1 MARKSFV
8 FLVAGT
14 VIFLLCSVSSAV
26 VPDMINYQGKLT
38 TAQGGC
44 LNDTVSMTF
53 TIYSDDQGTVVDWT
67 EDQNTVIVKEGIFNV
82 LLGSVDTIPA
92 AVFDG
97 SVKYLGVKVESD
109 DEMRPLK
116 PMVSVPYAYRSQ
128 ICDNDWTFRITD
140 TADTTLT
147 TGGTW
152 GIARYGNVLYGN
164 ADSTHVN
171 LGVASTTGT
180 SGQNYK
186 YCTVGGGVINTASHW
201 YSTVGG
207 GHNNNASGGW
217 STVSGGQSNTAGSN
231 SATNATVGGGYNN
244 NASGGWST
252 VSGGQSN
259 TASGGNATIAGGA
272 VNNASGYYGTI
283 SGGENNSASDMYSTV
298 GGGHLN
304 ANAGWYSVIPG
315 GLQDTLTASADYSM
329 AFGRR
334 VYVNNSYR
342 VVFFEGSYH
351 GRLGINR
358 DDQNGGISY
367 PIHVGTN
374 SSNGNGAY
382 LTGGGTWTPGSSRS
396 FKENAQPLDSEQLL
410 AKISSLDIEA
420 WQYKDSD
427 ERHIWPYAEDFVE
440 AFDVGT
446 VREDGTRE
454 NHYLAP
460 GDVAGVA
467 LAGVK
472 ELTRQNRE
480 LRQIIEEL
488 KQRIA
493 ELEKAK

>member
-1 MARKSFV
+1 MKKLFSASV
-8 FLVAGT
+8 FLSLL
-14 VIFLLCSVSSAV
+14 FLLYPQTPAE
-26 VPDMINYQGKLT
+26 VPQMINYQGKLT
-38 TAQGGC
+38 TGGGGC
-44 LNDTVSMTF
+44 LNDTVQMIFS
-53 TIYSDDQGTVVDWT
+53 IYPDTLGSPAVWT
-67 EDQNTVIVKEGIFNV
+67 ETQNNVIVKEGIFNV
-82 LLGSVDTIPA
+82 LLGSVNPIPA
-92 AVFDG
+92 SVFDG
-97 SVKYLGVKVESD
+97 STKYLGVKVESD
-109 DEMRPLK
+109 PEMRPLK
-116 PMVSVPYAYRSQ
+116 PIVSVAYAYRALSG
-128 ICDNDWTFRITD
+128 DNDWTFRVTD
-140 TADTTLT
+140 GADTTLT
-147 TGGTW
+147 TGGKW
-152 GIARYGNVLYGN
+152 GIARYGNILYGN
-164 ADSTHVN
+164 VDSTHMN
-171 LGVASTTGT
+171 FGVTCTTGT
-180 SGQNYK
+180 GGQNYK
-186 YCTVGGGVINTASHW
+186 YCTVGGGVANAASHW

-217 STVSGGQSNTAGSN
+217 STVSGGQSNNAGGS

-252 VSGGQSN
+252 ISGGQSN
-259 TASGGNATIAGGA
+259 TAGGANATIAGGA

-283 SGGENNSASDMYSTV
+283 SGGENNSASDMYSAV

-304 ANAGWYSVIPG
+304 ANAGSYSAIPG
-315 GLQDTLTASADYSM
+315 GLQDTLTTSADYSM

-342 VVFFEGSYH
+342 VVFFEGNYH
-351 GRLGINR
+351 GRLGLNR

-440 AFDVGT
+440 AFDVG
-446 VREDGTRE
+446 VLKEDGTRE
-454 NHYLAP
+454 NQYLAP

-472 ELTRQNRE
+472 ELARQNQE
-480 LRQIIEEL
+480 LRQTIEEL
-488 KQRIA
+488 KQRIT